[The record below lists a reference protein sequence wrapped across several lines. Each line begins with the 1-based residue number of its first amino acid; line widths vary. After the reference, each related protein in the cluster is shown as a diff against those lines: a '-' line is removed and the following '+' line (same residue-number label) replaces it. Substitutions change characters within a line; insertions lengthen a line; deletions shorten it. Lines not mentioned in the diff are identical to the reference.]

1 VLGKLGVAPLDMPPD
16 PLFRSTA
23 FARWDKP
30 PVPVE
35 VMAGFHVAI
44 AGQWHPVKPRSRERI
59 DLEGIGLFVP
69 DRRELL
75 ALFRS
80 FGRPKDGPRIRA
92 LEAAEAT
99 ALLAAAESLA
109 GARVDLVAID
119 MPLARTP
126 IVARRTSDNA
136 ITRAFGGRYCGTHS
150 PSAVRPGAISDALR
164 AGFEDAG
171 YPLQTHDARGGGLIE
186 VYPHPALVVLAQAPR
201 RLPYK
206 ASKTRTYWPDQSLA
220 ARRALLAAKWA
231 RIVALLAMRMDG
243 VAEALPALPSTAS
256 GIARK
261 AQEDMMDAV
270 VCAWVGITA
279 LEGEAD
285 AYGDFDSAIWVPRDG
300 GTAGLLAG

>member
-1 VLGKLGVAPLDMPPD
+1 MSVVLGIDAAWTAGQPSGVALSV
-16 PLFRSTA
+16 REG
-23 FARWDKP
+23 ARWRLR
-30 PVPVE
+30 
-35 VMAGFHVAI
+35 AVASSYEHFLSLGEGV
-44 AGQWHPVKPRSRERI
+44 ALDFSPRGSR
-59 DLEGIGLFVP
+59 P
-69 DRRELL
+69 D
-75 ALFRS
+75 
-80 FGRPKDGPRIRA
+80 
-92 LEAAEAT
+92 AT

-109 GARVDLVAID
+109 DARVDLVAID

-186 VYPHPALVVLAQAPR
+186 VYPHPALAVLAQAPR

-220 ARRALLAAKWA
+220 ARRALLAVEWA
-231 RIVALLAMRMDG
+231 RIVALLATRMDG